1 VPTRFHP
8 VAACAVAAGM
18 GVLLA
23 TATTSGAS
31 TGAERLSIDCMVDD
45 LVTVADDTQA
55 EARQSAARIF
65 EPLAVQI
72 VWFDT
77 TSALRRQQTLD
88 DRGAQK
94 AFVTSLYV
102 VRLVAKDGDGG
113 MTPSE
118 RSLGAAAVGTRVAII
133 PYPRVLELAR
143 NGSVS
148 VGLALGHVIA
158 HELGHLLLQ
167 RATHSAA
174 GLMRAT
180 LDLRLAQQGRLL
192 FSAPEARAIRAAIA
206 RDAARR

>member
-1 VPTRFHP
+1 VPTRFHA
-8 VAACAVAAGM
+8 VAACAFAAGM

-23 TATTSGAS
+23 TATAG
-31 TGAERLSIDCMVDD
+31 GAERLSIDCLVDD
-45 LVTVADDTQA
+45 LVTAADNTLA
-55 EARQSAARIF
+55 EAQRSVARIF

-77 TSALRRQQTLD
+77 TSALRRQKALD
-88 DRGAQK
+88 DPGAQR

-118 RSLGAAAVGTRVAII
+118 RSLGSAAVGTRVAII

-143 NGSVS
+143 NGSVT
-148 VGLALGHVIA
+148 VGLVLGHVIA

-174 GLMRAT
+174 GLMQAT

-192 FSAPEARAIRAAIA
+192 FTAPEAQAIRAAIA
-206 RDAARR
+206 RNAGRR

>member
-1 VPTRFHP
+1 MPTRFHP
-8 VAACAVAAGM
+8 VAACAFAAGIE
-18 GVLLA
+18 VLLA
-23 TATTSGAS
+23 TATARS
-31 TGAERLSIDCMVDD
+31 AERLSIDCLVDD
-45 LVTVADDTQA
+45 LVTVADDTLA
-55 EARQSAARIF
+55 EAQQSAARIF

-77 TSALRRQQTLD
+77 TSALRRQKGFD
-88 DRGAQK
+88 DLGAQK

-102 VRLVAKDGDGG
+102 VRLVAKDGG

-143 NGSVS
+143 NGSGTA
-148 VGLALGHVIA
+148 GLVLGHVIA

-192 FSAPEARAIRAAIA
+192 FTAPEARAIRAEIA
-206 RDAARR
+206 RNAARR

>member
-1 VPTRFHP
+1 MPTRFHP
-8 VAACAVAAGM
+8 VAAFVFAAGM
-18 GVLLA
+18 GVLLE
-23 TATTSGAS
+23 TATVGS
-31 TGAERLSIDCMVDD
+31 AERLSIDCLLDD
-45 LVTVADDTQA
+45 MVTVADDTLA
-55 EARQSAARIF
+55 EARQRVARIF

-72 VWFDT
+72 VWFDS
-77 TSALRRQQTLD
+77 TSALRRQKGLD
-88 DRGAQK
+88 DPGAQK

-102 VRLVAKDGDGG
+102 VRLVAKDGGG

-118 RSLGAAAVGTRVAII
+118 RSLGSAAVGTRVAVI

-143 NGSVS
+143 NGNVMS
-148 VGLALGHVIA
+148 GLVLGHVIA

-192 FSAPEARAIRAAIA
+192 FTAPEGQAIRDAIA